1 MRRPAVSVEAAAE
14 AEAEAEVEVKAVAV
28 AVAEEAVELAAVRI
42 KSDSCDAF
50 LYRSEA
56 RPKATSFLTPFFGWL
71 IISVA
76 ASQSSFQMTV
86 ESTCAIAIA
95 KLGDWV
101 KSLAPVISTDEKQSH
116 GTL

>member
-14 AEAEAEVEVKAVAV
+14 AEAEVEVEVEVEAVAV

-76 ASQSSFQMTV
+76 A
-86 ESTCAIAIA
+86 
-95 KLGDWV
+95 
-101 KSLAPVISTDEKQSH
+101 
-116 GTL
+116 